1 MEPQKESGKEGF
13 ALSTINFIGLIIGL
27 AFIIIGFVL
36 MSGGASSDPD
46 VFNPEVFSSTRITV
60 APILV
65 LIGFSINIAAIMI
78 KPKKG

>member
-1 MEPQKESGKEGF
+1 MEPKKESSKEGF

-27 AFIIIGFVL
+27 AFIITGFVL
-36 MSGGASSDPD
+36 MSGGGSSDPD
-46 VFNPEVFSSTRITV
+46 VFNPEVFSFTRITV